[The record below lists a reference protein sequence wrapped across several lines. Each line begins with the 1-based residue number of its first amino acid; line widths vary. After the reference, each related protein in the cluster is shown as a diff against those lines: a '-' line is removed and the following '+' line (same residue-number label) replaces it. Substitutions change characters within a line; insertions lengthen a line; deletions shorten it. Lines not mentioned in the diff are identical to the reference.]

1 MCVPI
6 IVIPKKTK
14 NQGATFDK
22 KSGIKW
28 HPMTITI
35 TIGMKLLSFPVHTPV
50 HSSHFLQDTITD
62 CVGIFA
68 TTFSR
73 HAKAQTSN
81 TFRYNQKLLLRKQ

>member
-14 NQGATFDK
+14 NKGATFDK

-50 HSSHFLQDTITD
+50 HSLQGKQDD
-62 CVGIFA
+62 L
-68 TTFSR
+68 
-73 HAKAQTSN
+73 QLYTS
-81 TFRYNQKLLLRKQ
+81 KCEL